1 MTLRFLLPRLGQAA
15 VTLLLL
21 SFLVYVLIG
30 LMPGDPV
37 DLMIAGNPHMTAE
50 DAARLREI
58 YGLDRPLLG
67 RYSSWLFAALG
78 GDLGYS
84 RVYGLPVLDVIF
96 PRMGHTLVLMGAALM
111 MTLVLAVPLGVWA
124 AYRKDSVADRVIG
137 VTCLAGISLPAFWL
151 GLLLIA
157 LFSVQ
162 LEWLP
167 AGAALDNAPLA
178 ERLKSMIMPVTTLTL
193 ASMAIYIRHLR
204 SAMTDALRADH
215 SRTARAKGC
224 SETRVVWGHAF
235 RAALPPL
242 VTLFMLDLGTLFGGA
257 LTIETIFAWP
267 GMGKL
272 MFDAV
277 MGNDYN
283 LALCGF
289 LILTAFVLLA
299 NLLADIA
306 YGWLDARIT
315 AGGGKI

>member
-1 MTLRFLLPRLGQAA
+1 MTLRFLLPRLGQTA
-15 VTLLLL
+15 VTLFIL
-21 SFLVYVLIG
+21 SFLVYFLIG
-30 LMPGDPV
+30 MMPGDPV

-50 DAARLREI
+50 DAARLRELH
-58 YGLDRPLLG
+58 GLDRPLAARYATWLG
-67 RYSSWLFAALG
+67 DALQG
-78 GDLGYS
+78 NLGYS
-84 RVYGLPVLDVIF
+84 RLYGLPVMDVIL
-96 PRMGHTLVLMGAALM
+96 PRMAHTLLLMGMALGITM
-111 MTLVLAVPLGVWA
+111 LLAVPLGVWA
-124 AYRKDSVADRVIG
+124 AYRKDSLIDRAINI
-137 VTCLAGISLPAFWL
+137 TCLAGISLPAFWL

-162 LEWLP
+162 LGWLP
-167 AGAALDNAPLA
+167 AGAALESGDIPQKI
-178 ERLKSMIMPVTTLTL
+178 KSMLMPVATLSL

-215 SRTARAKGC
+215 IRTARAKGC
-224 SETRVVWGHAF
+224 GEARVIWHHAF

-257 LTIETIFAWP
+257 LTIETVFAWP

-289 LILTAFVLLA
+289 MILTAFVLLA
-299 NLLADIA
+299 NLLADMT
-306 YGWLDARIT
+306 YGLLDARV
-315 AGGGKI
+315 GKEGGKA

>member
-1 MTLRFLLPRLGQAA
+1 MTLRFLLPRLWQAA
-15 VTLLLL
+15 ATLLLL

-67 RYSSWLFAALG
+67 RYSSWLLAALG

-84 RVYGLPVLDVIF
+84 RLYGLPVLDVIF
-96 PRMGHTLVLMGAALM
+96 PRMGHTLALMGAAL
-111 MTLVLAVPLGVWA
+111 TLTVAMAVPLGVWA
-124 AYRKDSVADRVIG
+124 AYRKGGFADRIIG

-167 AGAALDNAPLA
+167 AGAALDTAPLA
-178 ERLKSMIMPVTTLTL
+178 ERLISMIMPVMTLTL
-193 ASMAIYIRHLR
+193 ASMAVYIRHLR

-215 SRTARAKGC
+215 IRTARAKGC
-224 SETRVVWGHAF
+224 SETRVVWHHAF

-315 AGGGKI
+315 ADGGKT

>member
-15 VTLLLL
+15 ATLFLL
-21 SFLVYVLIG
+21 SFLVYFLIG
-30 LMPGDPV
+30 MMPGDPV
-37 DLMIAGNPHMTAE
+37 DLMIAGNPQMTAE
-50 DAARLREI
+50 DAARLRELH
-58 YGLDRPLLG
+58 GLDRPLAARYATWLG
-67 RYSSWLFAALG
+67 DALR

-84 RVYGLPVLDVIF
+84 RLYGLPVLDVIF
-96 PRMGHTLVLMGAALM
+96 PRLGHTLLLMGMALAF
-111 MTLVLAVPLGVWA
+111 TLLLAIPLGVWA
-124 AYRKDSVADRVIG
+124 AYRKDSTIDRVIN
-137 VTCLAGISLPAFWL
+137 VFCLAGISLPAFWL

-162 LEWLP
+162 LGWLP
-167 AGAALDNAPLA
+167 AGASLDNADITQ
-178 ERLKSMIMPVTTLTL
+178 RIKSMLMPVATLTL

-215 SRTARAKGC
+215 IRTARAKGC
-224 SETRVVWGHAF
+224 GEGRVVWHHAF

-257 LTIETIFAWP
+257 LTIETVFAWP

-289 LILTAFVLLA
+289 LILTSFVLLA
-299 NLLADIA
+299 NLLADMT
-306 YGWLDARIT
+306 YGLLDARV
-315 AGGGKI
+315 AADGGRS